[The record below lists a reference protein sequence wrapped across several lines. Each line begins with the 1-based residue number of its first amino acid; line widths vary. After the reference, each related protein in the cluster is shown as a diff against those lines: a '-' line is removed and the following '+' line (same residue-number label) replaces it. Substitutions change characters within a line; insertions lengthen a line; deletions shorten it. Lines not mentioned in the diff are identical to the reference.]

1 MSTSTLQARQP
12 RGEVSQAPWPD
23 MVARGLKPVP
33 DTGSKSFEL
42 TAEESGRFLRIVAE
56 CGCIRSHYDV
66 YRWLGGEVQYFLP
79 HEILLSAWGDF
90 ETWDVKLDLSSG
102 VPGVR
107 TGQLAHCRL
116 ESLVRQ
122 MHAGWT
128 DAGRQPVLLNAS
140 HTEAL
145 QPPCHCPIHTALRGM
160 HSVLVHGMHDKRSG
174 RDSLFI
180 AWSSGSFTNGRS
192 PVRFFAA
199 IEPLVAQIDSAFRR
213 IAAFPLADARLAAA
227 AAANVLELSGRQR
240 EERRSTRISLEEF
253 SNVTAAIHAAAAFP
267 ERWPEALSAVAHLVA
282 SPGVGASGD
291 RGWQN
296 VLASLDRLGVTAFI
310 VNANST
316 VQQQNESA
324 RNLLAG
330 DESIR
335 VANSRLRFSDSALN
349 ATLETALRNAT
360 QPSRRS
366 SIFAVRA
373 GKNEVYEVNV
383 SPLKPADKSG
393 PAAALPLAL
402 VVIVRPLPAAERIA
416 RRVRRLYGLT
426 EAEARVAAALTLGE
440 TVEQIS
446 VAHGVRLSTV
456 RAQVRSIFEKTGVHR
471 QTDLVRL
478 ALNGGSLFLKPDR

>member
-1 MSTSTLQARQP
+1 
-12 RGEVSQAPWPD
+12 

-33 DTGSKSFEL
+33 DTETESKSFEL

-90 ETWDVKLDLSSG
+90 ETWDVKLDLTSG

-107 TGQLAHCRL
+107 TGQLADCRV

-122 MHAGWT
+122 MYAHWT
-128 DAGRQPVLLNAS
+128 DAGRQPVLLNAG

-145 QPPCHCPIHTALRGM
+145 QPSCHCPIHTALRGM
-160 HSVLVHGMHDKRSG
+160 RSVLVHGMHDKRSG

-180 AWSSGSFTNGRS
+180 AWSRGSFTNGRS

-199 IEPLVAQIDSAFRR
+199 IEPLIAQIDSAFRR
-213 IAAFPLADARLAAA
+213 IAAFPLAAARLAAPD
-227 AAANVLELSGRQR
+227 AANVLDLSERQR
-240 EERRSTRISLEEF
+240 AERRSTRISLEEF

-282 SPGVGASGD
+282 SPEVNPSLASPEVNPSRD

-296 VLASLDRLGVTAFI
+296 VLASLDQLGVTAFI

-349 ATLETALRNAT
+349 ATLEAALRNAT

-366 SIFAVRA
+366 SVFPVRA

-402 VVIVRPLPAAERIA
+402 VVIVRPLPDAERIA

-426 EAEARVAAALTLGE
+426 EAEARVAAALALGE
-440 TVEQIS
+440 TVEQIA
-446 VAHGVRLSTV
+446 VAHGVRVSTV